1 MSNTNENTKTLDYQ
15 NGLQLTVETINIG
28 RFDVFIVKK
37 NKKKFLI
44 SVTTEELAERI
55 AGLYAKA
62 YSSGV
67 RKGAK
72 TIQSILQATL
82 QATNNIISNNS

>member
-72 TIQSILQATL
+72 TIQSILQAT
-82 QATNNIISNNS
+82 NNIISNNS